1 MRLPACSISF
11 ITFGGLQWRCKP
23 PIKREKEREACVEE
37 HKRCARCYMQHDR
50 QEELTANKWEEKRE
64 KTGYLGGWGLG
75 GFDRRQNKRSNSI
88 ERRWRRKKSKRNHR
102 CKGWGEACVAIGA
115 SKADV
120 SISFGLRLTLKR
132 ETLKLLHRRLLPLWS
147 PSDHTPPNGTATKTG
162 APTSPRGI
170 PCKPAQNHSPTMER
184 WLTARK
190 KCVNILAALVPRA
203 EGERQV

>member
-1 MRLPACSISF
+1 MRGKEGENAV
-11 ITFGGLQWRCKP
+11 FGWVGAWGFWQNAKQKQLQH
-23 PIKREKEREACVEE
+23 REA
-37 HKRCARCYMQHDR
+37 
-50 QEELTANKWEEKRE
+50 LEK
-64 KTGYLGGWGLG
+64 K
-75 GFDRRQNKRSNSI
+75 
-88 ERRWRRKKSKRNHR
+88 KKSKRKHR

-120 SISFGLRLTLKR
+120 SISFGLPLTLKR
-132 ETLKLLHRRLLPLWS
+132 ETLKLLHRRLLLLWS
-147 PSDHTPPNGTATKTG
+147 PSDQTPPNGTATKTG

-184 WLTARK
+184 WLTAWK

>member
-1 MRLPACSISF
+1 
-11 ITFGGLQWRCKP
+11 
-23 PIKREKEREACVEE
+23 
-37 HKRCARCYMQHDR
+37 MQHDR
-50 QEELTANKWEEKRE
+50 QAELTANKWEEKRE

-75 GFDRRQNKRSNSI
+75 GLDRTQNKSSNST
-88 ERRWRRKKSKRNHR
+88 ERRWRRKKRA
-102 CKGWGEACVAIGA
+102 KGSIDARGGWREACVAIGA

-120 SISFGLRLTLKR
+120 SISFGLPLTLKR
-132 ETLKLLHRRLLPLWS
+132 ETLKLLHRRLLLLWS
-147 PSDHTPPNGTATKTG
+147 PSDQTPPNGMATKTG

-184 WLTARK
+184 WLTAWK